1 MVQIVQYLKIH
12 NTLSRQKEEFKP
24 LDSEH
29 IKIYACG
36 PTVYN
41 YAHIGNARMAVV
53 FDSLVRLL
61 RFLYPKVTYVSNI
74 TDIDDKIIDA
84 ANKLNVPFK
93 HITEKYADIY
103 NQDMAKLG
111 VHIPDV
117 QPKATE
123 YIPEMIDL
131 INDLIDK
138 DHAYEKEGH
147 VLFHVLSYPNY
158 GLLSNRNRDE
168 QIAGSRVEIA
178 PFKKDPADFVL
189 WKPSSDTQPGWDSPW
204 GFGRPGWHTECSA
217 MSEKT
222 LGLPFDIHGGGRDL
236 TFPHHE
242 NEIAQSC
249 CSSADIDNPN
259 SYANYWMHNGFV
271 TVNSEKMS
279 KSLNNVLLV
288 DDLIKNYDGEVLRL
302 ALLSSHY
309 RQGLDWNEG
318 ILHQAKKLLDKM
330 YRLLRELQDIEVSD
344 DEIAK
349 PPENILDALCDDLNT
364 PKVLMELNSFL
375 GDITSKDLEEK
386 KITKINLLSS
396 GNLLGL
402 LQEDPNIWLKIG
414 VSEDQVDAMQIEV
427 LIESRNKA
435 REDKNFALADSI
447 RVELSALGIEIE
459 DTADGTVWK
468 SS

>member
-1 MVQIVQYLKIH
+1 MQYLKIH

-74 TDIDDKIIDA
+74 TDIDDKIIDT

-93 HITEKYADIY
+93 DITEKYADIY

-375 GDITSKDLEEK
+375 GDIASMDLEEK

-396 GNLLGL
+396 GNFLGL

-414 VSEDQVDAMQIEV
+414 VAEDQVDAMQIEV

-459 DTADGTVWK
+459 DTADGTLWK
-468 SS
+468 SN